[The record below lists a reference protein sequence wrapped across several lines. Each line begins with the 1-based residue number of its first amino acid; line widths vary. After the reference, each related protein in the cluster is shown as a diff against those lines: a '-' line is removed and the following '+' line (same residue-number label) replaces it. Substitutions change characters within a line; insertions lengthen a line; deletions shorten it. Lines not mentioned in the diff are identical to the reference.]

1 MKYVIIGV
9 GAAGMTAARTLREMD
24 PKGEIVMLSVDE
36 KPHSRCMLHKYLSHE
51 RDADALNFVPED
63 FFEKNKI
70 WHIPGQRLEGL
81 NTAAKKVIYAGGIEC
96 SYDKLLIATGAESF
110 IPPVG
115 ALRTAPNV
123 FGLRHLSDAVAIDE
137 RAEKA
142 ENVVII
148 GSGLVGLD
156 AAYGLLERGKKI
168 TVVEM
173 ADRILPIQL
182 DEKGAS
188 QYQKK
193 FEEAGCR
200 FCLGRK
206 GSDTICN
213 EAGEVTKVV
222 LDNGE
227 ELDCDLVIVAAGVRC
242 ATAGLMDSG
251 LTIERGIQVNDYLQ
265 TSDPSVYA
273 AGDVTGLSGIW
284 PNAQK
289 QGKIAAQ
296 NMAGGNQFVYVDRFA
311 AKNTINFFGLV
322 SLCVGALNPEE
333 GDEVVSKECKDQYER
348 AIFRGDCLAGYL
360 LQGDISH
367 AGIYQYLIKN
377 QVKLT
382 KEQKD
387 KVFAL
392 TFGDF
397 YGVKEN
403 GEYDYAVH
411 AG

>member
-9 GAAGMTAARTLREMD
+9 GAAGITAAKTLREAD
-24 PKGEIVMLSVDE
+24 KDGEILMISVDTQ
-36 KPHSRCMLHKYLSHE
+36 PHSRCMLHKYLGHE
-51 RDADALNFVPED
+51 RDAAGLNFVPAD
-63 FFEKNKI
+63 FFGKNNI
-70 WHIPGQRLEGL
+70 WHVPGLRVEGL
-81 NTAAKKVIYAGGIEC
+81 NTAAKKVIYGGGIEC

-115 ALRTAPNV
+115 ALRTASNV

-137 RAEKA
+137 CAKNA

-156 AAYGLLERGKKI
+156 AAYGLMEQGKKI

-173 ADRILPIQL
+173 ANRILPIQL
-182 DEKGAS
+182 DEKGAAE
-188 QYQKK
+188 YQKR
-193 FEEAGCR
+193 FEKAGCR
-200 FCLGRK
+200 FRLGRK
-206 GSDTICN
+206 GADTLCN
-213 EAGEVTKVV
+213 EAGEVTGVV
-222 LDNGE
+222 LDDGE
-227 ELDCDLVIVAAGVRC
+227 ILKCDMVIVAAGVRS
-242 ATAGLMDSG
+242 ATAGFENSG
-251 LTIERGIQVNDYLQ
+251 IAIDRGIQVDGYMQ
-265 TSDPSVYA
+265 TSAKDVYA

-296 NMAGGNQFVYVDRFA
+296 NMVQGNKFMYVDRFA

-322 SLCVGALNPEE
+322 SLCVGALNPED
-333 GDEVVSKECKDQYER
+333 GDEVVSKECRNQYER
-348 AIFRGDCLAGYL
+348 AIFRGNKLKGYL

-377 QVKLT
+377 EVELT
-382 KEQKD
+382 EEQKERI
-387 KVFAL
+387 FSL
-392 TFGDF
+392 SFGDF

-403 GEYDYAVH
+403 GEYDYA
-411 AG
+411 